1 MKVRHITTAVVFAS
15 VAALA
20 GPATAITSSG
30 SLLQDVNSAVRGDG
44 NITAMVRG
52 NTVTLIG
59 NANGVDKAA
68 AERVAKSFPNI
79 DSVVNLVNVRS

>member
-1 MKVRHITTAVVFAS
+1 MKASHIAAAIVLAS
-15 VAALA
+15 AAALA
-20 GPATAITSSG
+20 GPASAITTTG
-30 SLLQDVNSAVRGDG
+30 NLLQDVNSAVRGDG
-44 NITAMVRG
+44 NITALVRG

-68 AERVAKSFPNI
+68 AERVAESYPNI